1 MFDKLKAK
9 VQKLKGEIAALYLV
23 AQDPRTPW
31 YAKIIVAGVVAYGL
45 SPIGLIPHFIPVLG
59 YLDDLVLLPV
69 GIFLAL
75 KLIPPKLLA
84 DARQNAETNG
94 RLPKCW
100 LAAIFIVVVWIAA
113 AILLGSYLV
122 RMLNTDSQSLIG
134 A

>member
-84 DARQNAETNG
+84 DARQNAETTFVKLG
-94 RLPKCW
+94 DRPARYYLKRLAEEQQRKE
-100 LAAIFIVVVWIAA
+100 LEQVAT
-113 AILLGSYLV
+113 
-122 RMLNTDSQSLIG
+122 TDARG
-134 A
+134 P